1 MYKNDKHQLNKQA
14 LELEMVNISQ
24 GLEEFAT
31 FVSFQSRSDNFRILS
46 VESVERDIEIEL
58 AKQSI
63 DVFDL
68 EKHRTKKKMGKQ
80 QIIRKALSFT
90 GTQTH

>member
-1 MYKNDKHQLNKQA
+1 MDKNDNHQLNKQA

-46 VESVERDIEIEL
+46 VESVARDLEIEL

-63 DVFDL
+63 DVLDL
-68 EKHRTKKKMGKQ
+68 EEHRSKKRLQ
-80 QIIRKALSFT
+80 QQFIKKSLSFL
-90 GTQTH
+90 G

>member
-1 MYKNDKHQLNKQA
+1 MDKNDNHQLNKQA

-46 VESVERDIEIEL
+46 VESVERDLEIEL

-63 DVFDL
+63 DVLDL
-68 EKHRTKKKMGKQ
+68 EEHRSKKRLQ
-80 QIIRKALSFT
+80 QQFIKKSLSFL
-90 GTQTH
+90 G